1 MADIYAGVKSSI
13 TRGGAKLGGVTKGM
27 TNAITSVTDPV
38 QKLLGVKGQLYTI
51 GYIGL
56 RQESGAKKIFR
67 GGFAESLRKTYYSAL
82 DAVQRNSLGFF
93 GIDEKRGAVQNG
105 ITIDGF
111 FRFEGVMGVELPT
124 YPIQYQTDINMHRI
138 RTPDTVAME
147 IFISAYGSDD
157 IVSDSIK
164 ELRNNDFVSL
174 LAGED
179 GNTARIRRKLNEL
192 RWLMQ
197 AGKPFSLYTPHCIYE
212 NMVLTKIHPKND
224 EQTMDGWSGI
234 LEFKEIIYYTDAN
247 DTKSRVTKTALSP
260 EANSVVSKFRSFF

>member
-13 TRGGAKLGGVTKGM
+13 TRGGAKLGGITKGI

-38 QKLLGVKGQLYTI
+38 QKLLGVKGELYTI
-51 GYIGL
+51 GYIGFEEDSKFPKFL
-56 RQESGAKKIFR
+56 QGGLVGSLAKTVFSVGGAFNRNFGTSLWES
-67 GGFAESLRKTYYSAL
+67 
-82 DAVQRNSLGFF
+82 
-93 GIDEKRGAVQNG
+93 VQNG

-147 IFISAYGSDD
+147 LFISAYGSDD

-164 ELRNNDFVSL
+164 ELRNNNLVSL
-174 LAGED
+174 LSGED
-179 GNTARIRRKLNEL
+179 GNTARIRRKLNEF

-197 AGKPFSLYTPHCIYE
+197 AGKPFKLYTPHCIYE

-234 LEFKEIIYYTDAN
+234 LEFKEVVYYTDAN
-247 DTKSRVTKTALSP
+247 DTKSRVTKSALSP
-260 EANSVVSKFRSFF
+260 QANSVVAKFKSLF